1 MASIEGDHRIV
12 VSRLRIFSRT
22 LVAVV
27 ASVMAACTTGPHEN
41 ADPAIAAR
49 EKRDAQMIKKM
60 QSYVGWNIGS
70 FMSDWGM
77 TPTSTTPVADG
88 NVYLFDKQQTE
99 STCSW
104 AIRTNN
110 MGNIVQWSMRG
121 NACPNADGP

>member
-1 MASIEGDHRIV
+1 MARTEERRRIV
-12 VSRLRIFSRT
+12 NRRTRIFLQMS
-22 LVAVV
+22 VAVA
-27 ASVMAACTTGPHEN
+27 ASVVAACTTSPHEN

-88 NVYLFDKQQTE
+88 NIYQFDKQQTE
-99 STCSW
+99 LKCAW
-104 AIRTNN
+104 AVRTNN

>member
-1 MASIEGDHRIV
+1 MAKTDQRQRGRARPLLHSMV
-12 VSRLRIFSRT
+12 
-22 LVAVV
+22 VV
-27 ASVMAACTTGPHEN
+27 AMAAVAACSAGPREN
-41 ADPAIAAR
+41 ADPVIAAR

-70 FMSDWGM
+70 FMSDWGL
-77 TPTSTTPVADG
+77 TPTSTTPVPDG
-88 NVYLFDKQQTE
+88 NVYQFDKKQTE
-99 STCSW
+99 STCKW